1 MCGHHG
7 VQAIV
12 ELLVGEMTLGE
23 GFPQTSER
31 RVTFAALHCG
41 GQVGLRC
48 HDSEPISLLGR
59 VGRAEER
66 GRRKSGTGAHLER
79 YRDNHR
85 MVAEHNADAT
95 SEEDAR
101 EWFHEAL
108 TMALYVSLSLLA
120 VLLAQPPGARLSESN
135 LWLTVLITA
144 VALLLAHQ
152 VAFRLSSRLVNK
164 GLLDP
169 AAWRLL
175 GAQTAGG
182 LFAAAVA
189 SLPTSR
195 RS

>member
-1 MCGHHG
+1 
-7 VQAIV
+7 
-12 ELLVGEMTLGE
+12 
-23 GFPQTSER
+23 
-31 RVTFAALHCG
+31 
-41 GQVGLRC
+41 
-48 HDSEPISLLGR
+48 
-59 VGRAEER
+59 
-66 GRRKSGTGAHLER
+66 
-79 YRDNHR
+79 